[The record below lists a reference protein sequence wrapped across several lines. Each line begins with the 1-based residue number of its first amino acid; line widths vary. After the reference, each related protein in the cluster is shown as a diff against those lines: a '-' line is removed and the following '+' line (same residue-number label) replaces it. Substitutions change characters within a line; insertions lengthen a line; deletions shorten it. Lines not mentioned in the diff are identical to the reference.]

1 MAKTVETFG
10 GLDIPVNST
19 GAVAIAPITEFP
31 WEKFEPMIAVNIRGN
46 VRGHRKRFKTPVM

>member
-1 MAKTVETFG
+1 VAKTVETFG

-31 WEKFEPMIAVNIRGN
+31 WEKFEPMIAVNIRGMF
-46 VRGHRKRFKTPVM
+46 VDTGSVSRLP